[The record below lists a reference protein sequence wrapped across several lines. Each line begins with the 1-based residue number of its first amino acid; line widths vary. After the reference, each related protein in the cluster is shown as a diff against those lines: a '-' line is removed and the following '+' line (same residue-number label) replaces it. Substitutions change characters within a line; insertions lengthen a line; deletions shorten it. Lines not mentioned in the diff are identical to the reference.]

1 MIKVLLRK
9 IFQCIIAIFIL
20 SLVVFY
26 ISRLSP
32 GDPLKAYHGN
42 AVERMSMEEKEKA
55 RDRLGL
61 NEPIYIQYGKWLK
74 NVAKGNFGISY
85 KYKRDVTSVIK
96 DVYKNTIIL
105 GGLAYIL
112 TFVGA
117 LIIGIF
123 CAIHE
128 DKLIDKIIMTIGN
141 ITSSIPSFWIALIL
155 ILIFGVNLG
164 ILPTSGAYSIGNES
178 DIADR
183 MIHLIL
189 PLVVLVI
196 GHLWYYGYMVRN
208 KILEEMREDYV
219 LLAKVKGLTKRQV
232 VYRHCLRNIMPS
244 FITIMAISVPHIL
257 AGTYVIEQVFSYP
270 GIGTLI
276 FESAKYHDYNMLMVL
291 SLITGIIVLISNM
304 IAQIINIRILY
315 LANSRYKMWSVHF
328 YQVHS

>member
-1 MIKVLLRK
+1 MIKVVLRK

-74 NVAKGNFGISY
+74 NVAKGDFGISY

-291 SLITGIIVLISNM
+291 SIITGIIVLISNM
-304 IAQIINIRILY
+304 IAQIINIKIDPRM
-315 LANSRYKMWSVHF
+315 N
-328 YQVHS
+328 YQGGETFEPS

>member
-1 MIKVLLRK
+1 MIKVVLRK

-74 NVAKGNFGISY
+74 NVVKGDFGISY

-164 ILPTSGAYSIGNES
+164 VLPTSGAYSIGNES

-183 MIHLIL
+183 IIHLIL
-189 PLVVLVI
+189 PLSVLVI

-219 LLAKVKGLTKRQV
+219 LVAKVKGLTKRQV
-232 VYRHCLRNIMPS
+232 AYRHCLRNIMPS
-244 FITIMAISVPHIL
+244 FITLMAISVPHIL

-304 IAQIINIRILY
+304 IAQIINIKIDPRM
-315 LANSRYKMWSVHF
+315 N
-328 YQVHS
+328 YQGGETFEPS

>member
-1 MIKVLLRK
+1 MIKVVLRK

-74 NVAKGNFGISY
+74 NVAKGDFGISY

-164 ILPTSGAYSIGNES
+164 ILPTSGAYSIGDES

-304 IAQIINIRILY
+304 IAQIINIKIDPRM
-315 LANSRYKMWSVHF
+315 N
-328 YQVHS
+328 YQGGETFEPS

>member
-1 MIKVLLRK
+1 MIKVVLRK

-42 AVERMSMEEKEKA
+42 VVERMSMEEKEKA

-74 NVAKGNFGISY
+74 NVAKGDFGISY

-117 LIIGIF
+117 LIIGVF

-164 ILPTSGAYSIGNES
+164 VLPTSGAYSIGNES

-304 IAQIINIRILY
+304 IAQIINIKIDPRM
-315 LANSRYKMWSVHF
+315 N
-328 YQVHS
+328 YQGGETFEPS

>member
-1 MIKVLLRK
+1 MIKVVLRK

-74 NVAKGNFGISY
+74 NVAKGDFGISY

-105 GGLAYIL
+105 GGLAYVL
-112 TFVGA
+112 TFAGA
-117 LIIGIF
+117 LILGIF

-304 IAQIINIRILY
+304 IAQIINIKIDPRM
-315 LANSRYKMWSVHF
+315 N
-328 YQVHS
+328 YQGGETFEPS

>member
-1 MIKVLLRK
+1 MIKVVLRK

-32 GDPLKAYHGN
+32 GDPLKSYHGN
-42 AVERMSMEEKEKA
+42 AVERMSMEEKEKVMEK
-55 RDRLGL
+55 LGL

-74 NVAKGNFGISY
+74 NVVKGDFGISY

-164 ILPTSGAYSIGNES
+164 VLPTSGAYSIGNES
-178 DIADR
+178 NIADR

-244 FITIMAISVPHIL
+244 FITLMAISVPHIL

-276 FESAKYHDYNMLMVL
+276 FESAKYHDYNMLMIL
-291 SLITGIIVLISNM
+291 SIITGIIVLISNM
-304 IAQIINIRILY
+304 IAQIINIKIDPRM
-315 LANSRYKMWSVHF
+315 N
-328 YQVHS
+328 YQGGETFEPS

>member
-1 MIKVLLRK
+1 MIKVVLRK

-74 NVAKGNFGISY
+74 NVAKGDFGISY

-105 GGLAYIL
+105 GGLAYVL
-112 TFVGA
+112 TFAGA
-117 LIIGIF
+117 LILGIF

-164 ILPTSGAYSIGNES
+164 VLPTSGAYSIGNES

-183 MIHLIL
+183 IIHLIL
-189 PLVVLVI
+189 PLSVLVI

-304 IAQIINIRILY
+304 IAQIINIKIDPRM
-315 LANSRYKMWSVHF
+315 N
-328 YQVHS
+328 YQGGETFEPS

>member
-1 MIKVLLRK
+1 MIKVVLRK

-74 NVAKGNFGISY
+74 NVAKGDFGISY

-155 ILIFGVNLG
+155 ILIFSVNLG

-257 AGTYVIEQVFSYP
+257 AGTYVIEHVFSYP

-304 IAQIINIRILY
+304 IAQIINIKIDPRM
-315 LANSRYKMWSVHF
+315 N
-328 YQVHS
+328 YQGGETFEPS

>member
-1 MIKVLLRK
+1 MIKVVLRK

-32 GDPLKAYHGN
+32 GDPLKSYHGN
-42 AVERMSMEEKEKA
+42 AVERMSMEEKEKVMEK
-55 RDRLGL
+55 LGL

-74 NVAKGNFGISY
+74 NVVKGDFGISY

-164 ILPTSGAYSIGNES
+164 VLPTSGAYSIGNES

-183 MIHLIL
+183 IIHLIL
-189 PLVVLVI
+189 PLSVLVI

-219 LLAKVKGLTKRQV
+219 LVAKVKGLTKRQV
-232 VYRHCLRNIMPS
+232 AYRHCLRNIMPS
-244 FITIMAISVPHIL
+244 FITLMAISVPHIL

-276 FESAKYHDYNMLMVL
+276 FESAKYHDYNMLMIL
-291 SLITGIIVLISNM
+291 SIITGIIVLISNM
-304 IAQIINIRILY
+304 IAQIINIRIDPRM
-315 LANSRYKMWSVHF
+315 N
-328 YQVHS
+328 YQGGETFEPS

>member
-1 MIKVLLRK
+1 MIKVVLRK

-74 NVAKGNFGISY
+74 NVAKGDFGISY

-257 AGTYVIEQVFSYP
+257 AGTYVIEQVFSYS

-304 IAQIINIRILY
+304 IAQIINIKIDPRM
-315 LANSRYKMWSVHF
+315 N
-328 YQVHS
+328 YQGGETFEPS

>member
-1 MIKVLLRK
+1 MIKVVLRK

-32 GDPLKAYHGN
+32 GDPLKSYHGN
-42 AVERMSMEEKEKA
+42 AVERMSMEEKEKVMEK
-55 RDRLGL
+55 LGL

-74 NVAKGNFGISY
+74 NVAKGDFGISY

-304 IAQIINIRILY
+304 IAQIINIKIDPRM
-315 LANSRYKMWSVHF
+315 N
-328 YQVHS
+328 YQGGETFEPS

>member
-1 MIKVLLRK
+1 MIKVVLRK

-32 GDPLKAYHGN
+32 GDPLKSYHGN
-42 AVERMSMEEKEKA
+42 AVERMSMEEKEKVMEK
-55 RDRLGL
+55 LGL

-74 NVAKGNFGISY
+74 NVVKGDFGISY

-105 GGLAYIL
+105 GGLAYVL
-112 TFVGA
+112 TFAGA
-117 LIIGIF
+117 LILGIF

-164 ILPTSGAYSIGNES
+164 VLPTSGAYSIGNES

-183 MIHLIL
+183 IIHLIL
-189 PLVVLVI
+189 PLSVLVI

-219 LLAKVKGLTKRQV
+219 LVAKVKGLTKRQV
-232 VYRHCLRNIMPS
+232 AYRHCLRNIMPS
-244 FITIMAISVPHIL
+244 FITLMAISVPHIL

-304 IAQIINIRILY
+304 IAQIINIKIDPRM
-315 LANSRYKMWSVHF
+315 N
-328 YQVHS
+328 YQGGETFEPS

>member
-1 MIKVLLRK
+1 MIKVVLRK

-74 NVAKGNFGISY
+74 NVAKGDFGISY

-96 DVYKNTIIL
+96 DVYKNTVIL

-141 ITSSIPSFWIALIL
+141 ISSSIPSFWIALIL

-164 ILPTSGAYSIGNES
+164 VLPTSGAYSIGNES

-304 IAQIINIRILY
+304 IAQIINIKIDPRM
-315 LANSRYKMWSVHF
+315 N
-328 YQVHS
+328 YQGGETFEPS

>member
-1 MIKVLLRK
+1 MIKVVLRK

-74 NVAKGNFGISY
+74 NVAKGDFGISY

-178 DIADR
+178 NIADR

-304 IAQIINIRILY
+304 IAQIINIKIDPRM
-315 LANSRYKMWSVHF
+315 N
-328 YQVHS
+328 YQGGETFEPS

>member
-74 NVAKGNFGISY
+74 NVAKGDFGISY

-276 FESAKYHDYNMLMVL
+276 FESAKYHDYNMLMIL
-291 SLITGIIVLISNM
+291 SIITGIIVLISNM
-304 IAQIINIRILY
+304 IAQIINIRIDPRM
-315 LANSRYKMWSVHF
+315 N
-328 YQVHS
+328 YQGGETFEPS

>member
-1 MIKVLLRK
+1 MIKVVLRK

-74 NVAKGNFGISY
+74 NVAKGDFGISY

-164 ILPTSGAYSIGNES
+164 VLPTSGAYSIGNES
-178 DIADR
+178 NIADR

-304 IAQIINIRILY
+304 IAQIINIKIDPRM
-315 LANSRYKMWSVHF
+315 N
-328 YQVHS
+328 YQGGETFEPS

>member
-1 MIKVLLRK
+1 MIKVVLRK

-20 SLVVFY
+20 SLIVFY

-32 GDPLKAYHGN
+32 GDPLKSYYGN
-42 AVERMSMEEKEKA
+42 AVERMSMEDREKA
-55 RDRLGL
+55 IDKLGL
-61 NEPIYIQYGKWLK
+61 NEPIYIQYGKWIK
-74 NVAKGNFGISY
+74 NAAKGDFGISY
-85 KYKRDVTSVIK
+85 KYKRDVISVIK

-105 GGLAYIL
+105 GGLSYIL
-112 TFVGA
+112 TFAGA
-117 LIIGIF
+117 LFLGIF
-123 CAIHE
+123 SALHE

-141 ITSSIPSFWIALIL
+141 ITSSIPSFWVAIIL

-178 DIADR
+178 NIIDR

-189 PLVVLVI
+189 PLLVLVI

-232 VYRHCLRNIMPS
+232 VYKQCLRNIMPS
-244 FITIMAISVPHIL
+244 FITMMTISLPHIL
-257 AGTYVIEQVFSYP
+257 AGTYVVEQIFSYP
-270 GIGTLI
+270 GIGSLV

-304 IAQIINIRILY
+304 IAQIINKKIDPRV
-315 LANSRYKMWSVHF
+315 N
-328 YQVHS
+328 YQGGETFEPSFE

>member
-1 MIKVLLRK
+1 MIKVVLRK

-74 NVAKGNFGISY
+74 NVAKGDFGISY

-96 DVYKNTIIL
+96 DVYKNTVIL

-117 LIIGIF
+117 LIIGVF

-164 ILPTSGAYSIGNES
+164 VLPTSGAYSIGNES

-304 IAQIINIRILY
+304 IAQIINIKIDPRM
-315 LANSRYKMWSVHF
+315 N
-328 YQVHS
+328 YQGGETFEPS

>member
-1 MIKVLLRK
+1 MIKVVLRK

-32 GDPLKAYHGN
+32 GDPLKSYHGN
-42 AVERMSMEEKEKA
+42 AVERMSMEEKEKVMEK
-55 RDRLGL
+55 LGL

-74 NVAKGNFGISY
+74 NVVKGDFGISY

-304 IAQIINIRILY
+304 IAQIINIKIDPRM
-315 LANSRYKMWSVHF
+315 N
-328 YQVHS
+328 YQGGETFEPS